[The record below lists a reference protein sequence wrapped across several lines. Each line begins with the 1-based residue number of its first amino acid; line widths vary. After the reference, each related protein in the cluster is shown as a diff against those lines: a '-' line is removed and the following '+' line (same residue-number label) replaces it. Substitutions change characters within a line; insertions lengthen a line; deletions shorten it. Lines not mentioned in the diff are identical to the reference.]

1 MTVNEVIA
9 RVDKH
14 CPNQISR
21 AEKVGFITA
30 CERRII
36 NEALSNYPEASYDR
50 GFKKYDPDTDGE
62 RELFA
67 ACPYDELYV
76 HYVMAEIYLIL
87 HEQNHYNNELY
98 IFNSILGDYKVHL
111 IKRMKPVGPSRF
123 RVR

>member
-14 CPNQISR
+14 CPNQISK
-21 AEKVGFITA
+21 ADKVGFITA
-30 CERRII
+30 CERRLI
-36 NEALSNYPEASYDR
+36 NEALSNYPAAKYDR
-50 GFKKYDPDTDGE
+50 NFKKYDPDTDGE
-62 RELFA
+62 RELLA
-67 ACPYDELYV
+67 ECPYDELYV

-98 IFNSILGDYKVHL
+98 IFNNLYGDYKIHL
-111 IKRMKPVGPSRF
+111 IKTMRPSGPSRF